1 MKILLIGNY
10 TNSRQ
15 QSMQLFAELMHRHL
29 SATGH
34 DVRLVRPPVILSR
47 LRSGETGLAK
57 WVGYIDRFLLY
68 PFLLRWQIR
77 WADVVHI
84 CDHANA
90 VYIPHL
96 RGKPHVVTCHDML
109 AIRSAL
115 GEISDN
121 PTRWSG
127 RIYQRWILKNLRKAQ
142 KVICVSRRTQDE
154 IKRVAGLDSSRVM
167 IVPNS
172 INYHYRPMATEE
184 AVSRLQTLGLDVARP
199 FFLHVGG
206 NQWYK
211 NRTGVLRIFS
221 KLAQSLDYR
230 KHYLVMVGKPWTG
243 EVRQLAQSLALEMRT
258 VELVDVLNED
268 LCALYSVAEALLF
281 PSLQEGF
288 GWPIIEAQACG
299 CPVITTDRPPMTDVG
314 GHAAI
319 YIDPSDIDGAVKNI
333 AKGLVEREQLRA
345 LGLKNAAHYSPEAMI
360 GAYVEL
366 YQAVV
371 MGHPSSWRTSTHDEM
386 HSG

>member
-10 TNSRQ
+10 SNSRQ
-15 QSMQLFAELMHRHL
+15 QSMQLFAELMRRDL
-29 SATGH
+29 IATGH
-34 DVRLVRPPVILSR
+34 DVRLVRPPVILGR

-57 WVGYIDRFLLY
+57 WIGYIDRFLLY

-96 RGKPHVVTCHDML
+96 RSKPHVVTCHDML

-115 GEISDN
+115 GEIPDN

-167 IVPNS
+167 IVPNA

-184 AVSRLQTLGLDVARP
+184 ALSRLQTLGLDVARP

-221 KLAQSLDYR
+221 KLAQTLDYR

-258 VELVDVLNED
+258 VELVDVSNED

-299 CPVITTDRPPMTDVG
+299 CPVITTNRPPMTDVG
-314 GHAAI
+314 GNAAI

-333 AKGLVEREQLRA
+333 ATGLVEREQLRA
-345 LGLKNAAHYSPEAMI
+345 QGLKNAAHYSPEAMI

-371 MGHPSSWRTSTHDEM
+371 MGHPSSWRTNARDEM
-386 HSG
+386 RSG